1 MSFMSVE
8 SEAIGA
14 RIATFLE
21 GALIDLEPER
31 DAPVSAQICGD
42 LLKVLDNAAAW
53 EVAEAAAAKE
63 SWRHTLGGIAMQVS
77 MVFKDRSEQW
87 SRVAKLAAI
96 YIRSAWVPKHC
107 LARLDMQRRQPVGP
121 VLHYVELDF
130 ATPFLRGL
138 LSSARAEQRA
148 VFFDEIKSWEVW
160 TALANALDSFR
171 PTSEE
176 LAAAFR
182 SFDTFSRNDGARGD
196 IFEKLMA
203 WAVRAPDVV
212 QRVVDGWLNQEP
224 AYATLDREPIRLLVE
239 ALVEHHGA
247 DEKIIAWRDRLID
260 NLSRR
265 NEEHYWKLAA
275 LLACFAW
282 PKDPPTPVAVKHALL
297 LEHVRRFPG
306 RLVTVG
312 LLAMVRDAREWPTEA
327 VDTTIKLLEMAPTD
341 AGSEYP
347 LIVAQIAHR
356 TLLATREKG
365 CDVSFLDP
373 LLPVLLHI
381 PIEQSGSGIGLDSFL
396 AMLFNEDAARARSF
410 VTQWLEHHASAPR
423 DRILSLEDIL
433 PSLVHKMGPVQE
445 SVWITGFMV
454 SPAARLRMM
463 ASYLLGARRGALPA
477 EAYRELDEKQVRA
490 LAHLLAGGPILG
502 KVWVPALFRLALAKP
517 AAMSA
522 IRSILLEDAAINYP
536 SSCRASMKIWSE
548 AKGLLPDVLIATGEI
563 LVELERR
570 LAELDASHNRKR
582 SIGELAQ
589 YHPAHEA
596 WIAEQQ
602 RIMDSSFQSAQ
613 SRSALIQLATRMP
626 VARGSHALMSF
637 EQQQPTELK
646 EHTGSFE
653 LPIAEALDPLGARL
667 ARFEHYQKAEAL
679 LAGRDNEE
687 QPS

>member
-1 MSFMSVE
+1 MV
-8 SEAIGA
+8 SEIEPIGA
-14 RIATFLE
+14 RIAIFLE
-21 GALIDLEPER
+21 RALIDLEPER
-31 DAPVSAQICGD
+31 DGPGSEQICGD
-42 LLKVLDNAAAW
+42 LLKVLDSAAAW
-53 EVAEAAAAKE
+53 EVADEASARE
-63 SWRHTLGGIAMQVS
+63 SWRDALERIAKQVA
-77 MVFKDRSEQW
+77 MVFEDRPEQW

-107 LARLDMQRRQPVGP
+107 LAKYDMQRRQPGGP

-138 LSSARAEQRA
+138 LPSARAEQRA

-160 TALANALDSFR
+160 TALANALDSFP

-203 WAVRAPDVV
+203 WAASVPDVV
-212 QRVVDGWLNQEP
+212 QRVVDGWLSQEP
-224 AYATLDREPIRLLVE
+224 AYALLDREPIRLLVE
-239 ALVEHHGA
+239 ALVEQHGA
-247 DEKIIAWRDRLID
+247 DEKIIVWKDRLID
-260 NLSRR
+260 SLSRR

-282 PKDPPTPVAVKHALL
+282 PKEPPTLVAVRHASL
-297 LEHVRRFPG
+297 LEHVRRLPG
-306 RLVTVG
+306 RLVNVG
-312 LLAMVRDAREWPTEA
+312 LFAMIRDAKDWPTEA
-327 VDTTIKLLEMAPTD
+327 VGTTIKLLEMAPAD
-341 AGSEYP
+341 AGDEYP
-347 LIVAQIAHR
+347 LIVAQVAHR
-356 TLLATREKG
+356 ALREAREKG
-365 CDVSFLDP
+365 RDVSFLDP

-396 AMLFNEDAARARSF
+396 AILFDADAARARSF
-410 VTQWLEHHASAPR
+410 VTQWLKNHASAPR

-445 SVWITGFMV
+445 AVWITGFMV
-454 SPAARLRMM
+454 SPSARLRMM

-517 AAMSA
+517 SAMSA
-522 IRSILLEDAAINYP
+522 IRSILLEDAAVNYP

-563 LVELERR
+563 REELERR
-570 LAELDASHNRKR
+570 LAGLDASHSRKR
-582 SIGELAQ
+582 NIGELAQ

-626 VARGSHALMSF
+626 VARGSHALMSL

-679 LAGRDNEE
+679 LAERDNEE
-687 QPS
+687 KTS